1 VPRSGFREEFQ
12 VALPFAERAAGKVA
26 RARYRDP
33 LLLPTASVSPQNC
46 AISRTM
52 SCCQADRRTSRV
64 LRLVGESVFVV
75 AATTHFS
82 VVFALVRAT

>member
-1 VPRSGFREEFQ
+1 MPRSGFGEEFQ
-12 VALPFAERAAGKVA
+12 VALPVAERAAGKVV

-33 LLLPTASVSPQNC
+33 VLLPTAPVSPQHC
-46 AISRTM
+46 AISWTL
-52 SCCQADRRTSRV
+52 SCCQADQRTSRV

-75 AATTHFS
+75 AGTTHFS